1 MKRNS
6 KLIIA
11 LALVLVLS
19 LSCLSLIGCSKK
31 HVCESKCEVCGKCTD
46 LECDEKACT
55 DKCQGHNDPT
65 PGPSGHVCAHKC
77 ETCGKC
83 TDETCTDDA
92 CKSKCQGH
100 EDEYI
105 SIPVTGEVR
114 YDLGVIKGFA
124 SIANVSVT
132 KDNCEE
138 GESCVTDFSW
148 DKNSSVT
155 MEIWSNAE
163 EDVEGDLVI
172 KVRRTVEVITLTS
185 QISVEVNGDVLES
198 DAQVPSSLA
207 GETASFAEVNLG
219 KFWLTPGKNVII
231 VKPQSNINNFDF
243 SAIIFYSTEEANLQ
257 WYALHE
263 IEGTLFNGTDEHVA
277 FDGDYKVNLA
287 ENCLGVGGYGH
298 ASATFPVYSSRE
310 AKAKIYLVTNS
321 MPADYLVTDYFNWTI
336 NDVKISS
343 TAKMPYHY
351 ECWGNYAIVE
361 VGEYVLDGGLNN
373 IKLDVSDA
381 VVATG
386 AYTNY
391 YNLRGII
398 IDTDAK
404 IGFEEQTAEA
414 HVCISVCPD
423 CGGCLDEDC
432 TEDACA
438 TKCDCAHKC
447 ESVCDVCGGCL
458 NETCEEE
465 VCKTKCDCKI
475 DVFKLNGS
483 NVTIE
488 GQTYNAKEDCVATHW
503 DGTQYQPV
511 TTTYKLNAAK
521 AGKVKL
527 YFTVS
532 RFNVAGK
539 LIGDAYD
546 LTINGNS
553 IESEAQYVAGTPW
566 ADYDTIYVGT
576 YDLLEGNNVIVICY
590 SHADK
595 QAGGNLNFR
604 SISLEHSESNAIVF
618 ASRGAVTGLSVEQ
631 QPSKLQY
638 GSNEKFDATDLQ
650 LKVSYEDGTSR
661 VIYSGFTYDENLTE
675 GQTKVVVS
683 YSEGDVTKTVDI
695 EVVVSDPKTKYTF
708 YGNDSRVGLSSA
720 WLVRQNIVD
729 NAALNQDNVITYKLK
744 SDRAAKA
751 DLFVSITTWDSVR
764 GKLTDIYRITVNGTP
779 VSSDV
784 NTPIGGWWGDPVEQ
798 LIGTIDLLKGENTI
812 VITYNPADWMT
823 LNFSHIALNTSA
835 QMEFFND
842 APVLSEIT
850 VKQAKKTEYVA
861 GEAFDTDD
869 FRIIA
874 TYEDG
879 TSRQIGYGYE
889 ISSEPLTEGQMAI
902 TVSYTENGVTK
913 TVELPITVTAAAE

>member
-46 LECDEKACT
+46 LECNEKACS

-83 TDETCTDDA
+83 TDETCADSA
-92 CKSKCQGH
+92 CSDKCQGH
-100 EDEYI
+100 ENEYI

-124 SIANVSVT
+124 SLSNVSVT

-243 SAIIFYSTEEANLQ
+243 SAVIFYSTEEANLQ
-257 WYALHE
+257 WYAMHE
-263 IEGTLFNGTDEHVA
+263 VEGTLFNGTDEHVA

-298 ASATFPVYSSRE
+298 ASATFPVYASRE

-343 TAKMPYHY
+343 TAKMPYHT

-386 AYTNY
+386 AYVNY

-423 CGGCLDEDC
+423 CGGCLDADC

-458 NETCEEE
+458 NAECSEEE
-465 VCKTKCDCKI
+465 CSTKCSCVSK
-475 DVFKLNGS
+475 
-483 NVTIE
+483 TIVAATQAVIE
-488 GQTYNAKEDCVATHW
+488 QGKVDNSGNLGCDTLDKNTYRTKFHYVINAE
-503 DGTQYQPV
+503 
-511 TTTYKLNAAK
+511 K
-521 AGKVKL
+521 AGKAELSIVISSTTGGIYKATDV
-527 YFTVS
+527 YMT
-532 RFNVAGK
+532 
-539 LIGDAYD
+539 
-546 LTINGNS
+546 TINSQTYTSDAVSVNDG
-553 IESEAQYVAGTPW
+553 IPW
-566 ADYDTIYVGT
+566 STYHTIYLGV
-576 YDLLEGNNVIVICY
+576 
-590 SHADK
+590 
-595 QAGGNLNFR
+595 
-604 SISLEHSESNAIVF
+604 
-618 ASRGAVTGLSVEQ
+618 
-631 QPSKLQY
+631 
-638 GSNEKFDATDLQ
+638 
-650 LKVSYEDGTSR
+650 
-661 VIYSGFTYDENLTE
+661 
-675 GQTKVVVS
+675 
-683 YSEGDVTKTVDI
+683 
-695 EVVVSDPKTKYTF
+695 
-708 YGNDSRVGLSSA
+708 
-720 WLVRQNIVD
+720 
-729 NAALNQDNVITYKLK
+729 
-744 SDRAAKA
+744 
-751 DLFVSITTWDSVR
+751 
-764 GKLTDIYRITVNGTP
+764 
-779 VSSDV
+779 
-784 NTPIGGWWGDPVEQ
+784 
-798 LIGTIDLLKGENTI
+798 IDL
-812 VITYNPADWMT
+812 
-823 LNFSHIALNTSA
+823 
-835 QMEFFND
+835 
-842 APVLSEIT
+842 
-850 VKQAKKTEYVA
+850 VA
-861 GEAFDTDD
+861 GENVIAFDHYHITDMATAAVTNWGD
-869 FRIIA
+869 SVNFQSIILN
-874 TYEDG
+874 TNVNY
-879 TSRQIGYGYE
+879 
-889 ISSEPLTEGQMAI
+889 
-902 TVSYTENGVTK
+902 
-913 TVELPITVTAAAE
+913 TVEAPAAE